1 LLYIYIKNHNF
12 NNNNKKELDSRYARA
27 TPSAQI
33 KRSRTVSD
41 YDEDISYSP
50 VEQTQYEQSQYDNQE
65 NIELKNVE
73 KKIEDIKQL
82 FESKLSKESLI
93 QLFSSTNE
101 NERERDLQNQVNVA
115 VAKCS
120 LYESK
125 LTRQQ
130 DSLNQIKM
138 HFRCIICLSTTRGIY
153 LYLINNIYL

>member
-1 LLYIYIKNHNF
+1 ML
-12 NNNNKKELDSRYARA
+12 KK
-27 TPSAQI
+27 
-33 KRSRTVSD
+33 K
-41 YDEDISYSP
+41 
-50 VEQTQYEQSQYDNQE
+50 
-65 NIELKNVE
+65 LKT
-73 KKIEDIKQL
+73 
-82 FESKLSKESLI
+82 
-93 QLFSSTNE
+93 LFSNTNE

-130 DSLNQIKM
+130 HSLNQIKM